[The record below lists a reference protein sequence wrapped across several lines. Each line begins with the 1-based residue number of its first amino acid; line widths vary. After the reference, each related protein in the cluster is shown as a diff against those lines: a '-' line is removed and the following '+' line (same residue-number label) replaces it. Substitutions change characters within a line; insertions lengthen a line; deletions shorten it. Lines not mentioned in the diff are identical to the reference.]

1 LTIARLSLLSRKR
14 IRIGESDV
22 TREYSSLV
30 CCLGCSY
37 RASDGDRLIDD
48 EEMTMRKSHHPAEP
62 MRDPL
67 GLAAHAP
74 KPHNAAGPEHTEP
87 QKDGDFVVNPL
98 WMITA
103 GLAAFLILLVA
114 VW

>member
-1 LTIARLSLLSRKR
+1 MA
-14 IRIGESDV
+14 
-22 TREYSSLV
+22 
-30 CCLGCSY
+30 
-37 RASDGDRLIDD
+37 
-48 EEMTMRKSHHPAEP
+48 MRKSHHPAPAEH

-74 KPHNAAGPEHTEP
+74 KPRSAAGPEHTESE
-87 QKDGDFVVNPL
+87 KDSDFIVNPL

>member
-1 LTIARLSLLSRKR
+1 
-14 IRIGESDV
+14 
-22 TREYSSLV
+22 
-30 CCLGCSY
+30 
-37 RASDGDRLIDD
+37 
-48 EEMTMRKSHHPAEP
+48 

-74 KPHNAAGPEHTEP
+74 KPRNAVGPEHTESE
-87 QKDGDFVVNPL
+87 KENDFVVNPL